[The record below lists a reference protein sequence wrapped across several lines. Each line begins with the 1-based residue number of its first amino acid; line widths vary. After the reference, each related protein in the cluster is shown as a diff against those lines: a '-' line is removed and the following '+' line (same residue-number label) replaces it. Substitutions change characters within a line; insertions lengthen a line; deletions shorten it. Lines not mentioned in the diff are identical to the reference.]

1 MKTKNYYW
9 DLAEKEVD
17 SILSSINTNYHTHDF
32 IKNKILAVDNVGLT
46 GIDSENVDEI
56 INDFTKKLMNTF
68 NVVYLREYA
77 DPDNQGDFFYAYETV
92 YRNVPEKY
100 RLKFDNQK
108 MKMKIIRFLDWN
120 YKESAQNFANSTRIE
135 LIDQDKYYQTFK
147 DVFGETA
154 ADNQTMFNDYGQGFA
169 RQSLRKDFNPKL
181 TKTKIKDTKYAFN
194 NKGKGV
200 N

>member
-56 INDFTKKLMNTF
+56 INDVTKKLMNTF

-92 YRNVPEKY
+92 YRNVPEKF
-100 RLKFDNQK
+100 RNKFNDKTKLKMIK
-108 MKMKIIRFLDWN
+108 FLDWN
-120 YKESAQNFANSTRIE
+120 YKETASNFAKTTRIE
-135 LIDQDKYYQTFK
+135 LIDQDKYYQTFE
-147 DVFGETA
+147 DVFGDTA
-154 ADNQTMFNDYGQGFA
+154 ADNKSMFNDYGQNFA

-181 TKTKIKDTKYAFN
+181 NKKYIKNIN
-194 NKGKGV
+194 NKKGV